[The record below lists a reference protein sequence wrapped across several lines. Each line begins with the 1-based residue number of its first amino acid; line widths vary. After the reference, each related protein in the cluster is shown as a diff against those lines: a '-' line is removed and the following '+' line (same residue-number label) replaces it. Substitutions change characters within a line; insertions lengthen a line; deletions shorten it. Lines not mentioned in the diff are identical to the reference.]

1 MAPPNRTPL
10 IGMSLKMYFTPAR
23 TKQYLSSFVSI
34 SRAANS
40 FGVTTFLIPD
50 FLSLAAACT
59 ALVTTEDRRYTTGV
73 GAQDC
78 FWEDSGA
85 YTGEISPWHLREL
98 GVGYVEIGHAER
110 RRIFHESDDDV
121 AKKAAA
127 AAKHGLIPV
136 VCIGEVD
143 RNESDIDCAVQ
154 FSVKQMAAAVRSVPV
169 DSQVVFAYEPVWAI
183 GQPAPAPTA
192 YINAVCAGLR
202 SYLDSDG
209 RKNSARI
216 IYGGSAGPGLFT
228 ELDSETV
235 DGMFIG
241 RFGHDPE
248 NFEIIVREIASK
260 KFGEKNLGCI

>member
-1 MAPPNRTPL
+1 MPPKRMPL
-10 IGMSLKMYFTPAR
+10 IGMSLKMYFSPAR
-23 TKQYLSSFVSI
+23 TQQYLSAFVPI
-34 SRAANS
+34 SRSANAL
-40 FGVTTFLIPD
+40 GITTFLIPD
-50 FLSLAAACT
+50 FLSVAASCAV
-59 ALVTTEDRRYTTGV
+59 LVTTEEQRYATGV

-85 YTGEISPWHLREL
+85 YTGEISPAHLWEL

-110 RRIFHESDDDV
+110 RRIFRESDDDV

-136 VCIGEVD
+136 VCIGEVEPD
-143 RNESDIDCAVQ
+143 ESHIDFAVQ
-154 FSVKQMAAAVRSVPV
+154 YCVKQMDAAVRCVPV

-183 GQPAPAPTA
+183 GQPNPAPTE

-202 SYLDSDG
+202 MYLDSQG
-209 RKNSARI
+209 RDTSARI

-228 ELDSETV
+228 ELDIDAV

-241 RFGHDPE
+241 RFGHEPT
-248 NFEIIVREIASK
+248 NFEIMVHEIATK
-260 KFGEKNLGCI
+260 NFGQK

>member
-1 MAPPNRTPL
+1 MPTKRTPL

-23 TKQYLSSFVSI
+23 TQRYLSAFVPIARS
-34 SRAANS
+34 ANAI
-40 FGVTTFLIPD
+40 GITTFLIPD
-50 FLSLAAACT
+50 FLSVAASCA
-59 ALVTTEDRRYTTGV
+59 ALVTTEEQRYATGV

-85 YTGEISPWHLREL
+85 YTGEISPAHLWEL

-110 RRIFHESDDDV
+110 RRIFRESGDDV

-127 AAKHGLIPV
+127 AAKRGLIPV
-136 VCIGEVD
+136 VCIGEIEPD
-143 RNESDIDCAVQ
+143 ESQIDFAVQ
-154 FSVKQMAAAVRSVPV
+154 YCVQQIDEAVRCVPL

-183 GQPAPAPTA
+183 GQHNPAPTE

-202 SYLDSDG
+202 LHLDSLG
-209 RKNSARI
+209 REKSARI

-228 ELDSETV
+228 ELDIDAV

-241 RFGHDPE
+241 RFGHEPT
-248 NFEIIVREIASK
+248 NFEIMVQEIATK
-260 KFGEKNLGCI
+260 KFG